1 MRVMRLLRFFRR
13 SHGNFLAAGFVF
25 GLATGLVSFLIV
37 QLRKTLLNA
46 RQTRHLRLLRRKRI
60 IADTDVD
67 VNANEFGP
75 VELRCLSKVVH
86 GIPGLI
92 GNTPLMR
99 INSLSDMTGCEI
111 LAVSYT
117 HLTLP
122 TKA

>member
-1 MRVMRLLRFFRR
+1 MRVMRLLRFFSR

-46 RQTRHLRLLRRKRI
+46 RQTRHLRLLRRKRV

-67 VNANEFGP
+67 VNADEFGP

-111 LAVSYT
+111 LVCSWR
-117 HLTLP
+117 
-122 TKA
+122 